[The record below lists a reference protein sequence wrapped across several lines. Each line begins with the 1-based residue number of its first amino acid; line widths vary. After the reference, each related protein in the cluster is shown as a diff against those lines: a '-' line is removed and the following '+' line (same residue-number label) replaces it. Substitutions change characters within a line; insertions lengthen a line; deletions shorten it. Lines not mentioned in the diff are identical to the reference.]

1 MLKVGLK
8 TLAPFALAVTGA
20 PQGHTQ
26 KKKPRNTSA
35 NTQLSRLTTMT
46 MSNDFAIQTKGLN
59 KVYLSGFWNRK
70 FVGLKDL
77 DLTVNRGEVF
87 GFVGP
92 NGAGKTTTMKILV
105 GLQSATKGEASI
117 FGIDHRNPESKRSVG
132 FLPERPYFYSHL
144 SARELLRFYGR
155 LFNMG
160 GSALEARINELIE
173 RVDLVKFADLPLRS
187 YSKGMLQRAGI
198 AQALINRPELIILD
212 EPMSGLD
219 PMGRKLIR
227 DVIFEESERGC
238 TIFFSSH
245 ILTDVE
251 QICDRIGLIVRGELR
266 AVGSMEQ
273 LIGDDVKAVE
283 ATFDIPIGKDLGL
296 KQDSITSK
304 RDRDDGS
311 QRLNVT
317 LNKGQVSEVLRD
329 VLGAGGTVIRVE
341 PTKKSLETVLSE
353 KIGEAQQEIRESTI
367 GVL

>member
-1 MLKVGLK
+1 
-8 TLAPFALAVTGA
+8 
-20 PQGHTQ
+20 
-26 KKKPRNTSA
+26 
-35 NTQLSRLTTMT
+35 MT
-46 MSNDFAIQTKGLN
+46 MSNEAAIEIKGLN
-59 KVYLSGFWNRK
+59 KVYLSGFWRRK
-70 FVGLKDL
+70 FVGLKGL

-105 GLQSATKGEASI
+105 GLHSATAGEASI

-160 GSALEARINELIE
+160 GAPLEARINELLE

-187 YSKGMLQRAGI
+187 YSKGMLQRAGV
-198 AQALINRPELIILD
+198 AQALINSPELIILD

-227 DVIFEESERGC
+227 DVIFEERERGC
-238 TIFFSSH
+238 TVFFSSH

-251 QICDRIGLIVRGELR
+251 QICDRVGLIVRGELR

-273 LIGDDVKAVE
+273 LLGDDVKAVE
-283 ATFDIPIGKDLGL
+283 ATFDIPEGKDLGID
-296 KQDSITSK
+296 QAAITTK
-304 RDRDDGS
+304 RTRNDGH
-311 QRLNVT
+311 QRIHVT
-317 LNKGQVSEVLRD
+317 LNKEQVGYVIRNVISEG
-329 VLGAGGTVIRVE
+329 GAVVRVE
-341 PTKKSLETVLSE
+341 PTKKSLEAVLAE
-353 KIGEAQQEIRESTI
+353 TIGDVQQEINEKTL